1 MTQRAS
7 WRLRSASSR
16 MRALAPR
23 TTMLTVCPADL
34 CVMPVSLTMRAP
46 EVETSSRRSA
56 VPSFSSVK
64 ESMSAM
70 GLQPVDWRG
79 EGMG

>member
-1 MTQRAS
+1 
-7 WRLRSASSR
+7 
-16 MRALAPR
+16 
-23 TTMLTVCPADL
+23 MLTVCPADL

-56 VPSFSSVK
+56 VPSFSSLK

-70 GLQPVDWRG
+70 GLQPVDCGRRLVMGGGEMGRG
-79 EGMG
+79 KG